1 MESYN
6 NAYAVQEAEKVISEV
21 KKFYLGQ
28 TRLAMQ
34 EIYDSIVF
42 TEAMKEVGIFLVL
55 NLINRSTVS
64 SDIGQLT
71 DILRRFGTAPSY
83 DDLAKLC
90 FPNCI
95 GTELSI
101 ISDYEIHIKVFLSAT
116 EKEIVTQDG
125 ENIVTQ
131 DNLMLV
137 AATRQ
142 TQQNR
147 NDYIFL
153 VNYLAPNRTVVTVE
167 YLGG

>member
-55 NLINRSTVS
+55 NLINRNTVT

-71 DILRRFGTAPSY
+71 DVLRRFGTAPSY

-90 FPNCI
+90 FPNYI
-95 GTELSI
+95 ETELSI
-101 ISDYEIHIKVFLSAT
+101 VSDYEIHIKVYLSAIA
-116 EKEIVTQDG
+116 KEIVTQTGD
-125 ENIVTQ
+125 NIATQ
-131 DNLMLV
+131 AGLLLE
-137 AATRQ
+137 ATTRQ
-142 TQQNR
+142 TAQNR

>member
-55 NLINRSTVS
+55 NLINRNTVT

-71 DILRRFGTAPSY
+71 DVLRRFGTAPSY

-90 FPNCI
+90 FPNYI
-95 GTELSI
+95 ETELSI
-101 ISDYEIHIKVFLSAT
+101 VSDYEIHIKVYLSAVS
-116 EKEIVTQDG
+116 KEIVTQTGD
-125 ENIVTQ
+125 NIATQ
-131 DNLMLV
+131 TGLLLE
-137 AATRQ
+137 ATTRQ
-142 TQQNR
+142 TAQNR